1 MSLNVE
7 DMLHELLRFDRRT
20 NDKVKVEKMTKVV
33 ATMIQ
38 SEILQADQHA
48 RLWTYLEMAEDSEG
62 GHA

>member
-7 DMLHELLRFDRRT
+7 DMLQELLRFDRKT
-20 NDKVKVEKMTKVV
+20 NDKVKVDKMTKVV

-38 SEILQADQHA
+38 TEILQADQHA
-48 RLWTYLEMAEDSEG
+48 RLWSYLEMIEEG